1 LIKNLPGYR
10 LYGSSLLIL
19 YDGLDG
25 SNLDIRLIDF
35 ARCVTRKEIGERLDQ
50 MTYPPL
56 LPMEPDHGYLIGLES
71 IIQVLENILASK
83 H

>member
-1 LIKNLPGYR
+1 

-19 YDGLDG
+19 YDGHNG

-56 LPMEPDHGYLIGLES
+56 LPMEPDHGYLIGLQS
-71 IIQVLENILASK
+71 IIQALENILAAAETN
-83 H
+83 